1 VNVRLATAPRVA
13 EVHGVTPERFAAEIA
28 PGYRPVIMRGLVAH
42 WPAVAAGRGGPEAM
56 ADYLLRHDGG
66 RPASVMIGPPAIG
79 GRFFYR
85 DDLQGFNFQSA
96 KVTLPVLLQQLLAQK
111 DQAEVPAL
119 YAGAAAA
126 AEQVPGW
133 TAANPLPLATPD
145 AVPRIWLGNASRVSI
160 HYDISSNVAA
170 VVAGRRRFAL
180 FPPEQGRNLY
190 VGPLDVTIAGQP
202 TSMVDLEA
210 PDLDR
215 YPRFAEALDAMQVAE
230 LEPGDALFVPSLWWH
245 EVRAEG
251 QLNVL
256 VNYWWGKPAATSP
269 FPALIHAMMAI
280 RDLPAAE
287 RAALRDW
294 FDQYAFGDDARAA
307 ADHLPAGAR
316 GVLGPATPARDAAIR
331 EYLMRAL
338 TRE

>member
-1 VNVRLATAPRVA
+1 
-13 EVHGVTPERFAAEIA
+13 
-28 PGYRPVIMRGLVAH
+28 
-42 WPAVAAGRGGPEAM
+42 
-56 ADYLLRHDGG
+56 
-66 RPASVMIGPPAIG
+66 
-79 GRFFYR
+79 
-85 DDLQGFNFQSA
+85 
-96 KVTLPVLLQQLLAQK
+96 
-111 DQAEVPAL
+111 VPAL

-215 YPRFAEALDAMQVAE
+215 YPRFAESLDAMQVAE
-230 LEPGDALFVPSLWWH
+230 LEPGDTLFVPSLWWH

-280 RDLPAAE
+280 RDLPGPE

-294 FDQYAFGDDARAA
+294 FDQYAFGDDAHAA
-307 ADHLPAGAR
+307 ADHLTAGAR

-331 EYLMRAL
+331 EYLLRAL